1 MHGYDFVKV
10 EDQNM
15 DLEEQE
21 MFLSCELDQGVIS
34 LVIVAL

>member
-21 MFLSCELDQGVIS
+21 MFLSCELDQ
-34 LVIVAL
+34 